1 MLDDLLRETMG
12 HLEDEFYQ
20 KKMVFSYSSL
30 KQLMWNPAIFY
41 QLYVLGNKEEKPES
55 HLVQGR
61 LVHCLLL
68 EEENFDKMFLISPDA
83 LPSGNTRQVVDRV
96 FKHFMEVHKHDD
108 TREYLQ
114 EFEGAVIDVLKD
126 MNLHQSLKTDEQ
138 RRDKIITP
146 ETIAYWEFLK
156 LKQGKVLISQEDYD
170 YCKGAVELIKQ
181 DKKICQLIGCSV
193 SEFDNVEV
201 LNETELQMEVVGKPF
216 GIKGIL
222 DNIIIDHDKKEI
234 RINDIKTTSKDLK
247 DFPETI
253 EFYSYWLQAVI
264 YCSLVAMTYEHLI
277 NEGYDLKFHF
287 VVIDKMFQTYAFP
300 VSIKTLDS
308 WFERMQ
314 EVLKKAEWH
323 YINKNFTL
331 PYDFATGSVS
341 L

>member
-1 MLDDLLRETMG
+1 MLDDLLRETME

-68 EEENFDKMFLISPDA
+68 EEENFDKMFLISSEI
-83 LPSGNTRQVVDRV
+83 LPAGNTRQVVDTV
-96 FKHFMEVHKHDD
+96 FRQYRDENRLLL
-108 TREYLQ
+108 TEYEAEIVQ
-114 EFEGAVIDVLKD
+114 VLKD
-126 MNLHQSLKTDEQ
+126 INLHQKLNTDQQ
-138 RRDKIITP
+138 RVAKIITP
-146 ETIAYWEFLK
+146 ETIAYWEHLK
-156 LKQGKVLISQEDYD
+156 MKQGKILISQEDYD

-222 DNIIIDHDKKEI
+222 DNIVLDHDKKEI

-247 DFPETI
+247 DFPETV

-264 YCSLVAMTYEHLI
+264 YCSLVAMSYSHLI
-277 NEGYDLKFHF
+277 DVGGYDLKFHF
-287 VVIDKMFQTYAFP
+287 VVIDKTFQTYAFP
-300 VSIKTLDS
+300 VSQTTLNS
-308 WFERMQ
+308 WLERMQ
-314 EVLKKAEWH
+314 DVLKKAEWH
-323 YINKNFTL
+323 YINKDFTL
-331 PYDFATGSVS
+331 PYEFATGNVV

>member
-1 MLDDLLRETMG
+1 MLDDLLRETIE

-68 EEENFDKMFLISPDA
+68 EEENFDKMFFISPDA
-83 LPSGNTRQVVDRV
+83 LPSGNTRQVVDAV
-96 FKHFMEVHKHDD
+96 FKQRDD
-108 TREYLQ
+108 IRQSLTDYEPEILQ
-114 EFEGAVIDVLKD
+114 VLKD
-126 MNLHQSLKTDEQ
+126 INLHQSLKTDES
-138 RRDKIITP
+138 RIGKIVTS
-146 ETIAYWEFLK
+146 ETIAYWDYLK
-156 LKQGKVLISQEDYD
+156 IKQGKILISQEDYD

-181 DKKICQLIGCSV
+181 DKKISQLIGCGI
-193 SEFDNVEV
+193 SEFDNVEI
-201 LNETELQMEVVGKPF
+201 LNEMALQMEVVGKPF

-253 EFYSYWLQAVI
+253 EFYSYWLQAVL
-264 YCSLVAMTYEHLI
+264 YCSLVAMNYSHLI
-277 NEGYDLKFHF
+277 DAGYDLKFHF
-287 VVIDKMFQTYAFP
+287 VVIDKTFQTYAFP
-300 VSIKTLDS
+300 VSQSTLNS
-308 WFERMQ
+308 WLTRME

-323 YINKNFTL
+323 YINKDFTL
-331 PYDFATGSVS
+331 PYDFATGNVV